1 VPSLPRYAIVESE
14 QRGTRVLWRQPGER
28 AWRREDLDSKGPLQI
43 PEFGIALTFDE
54 IYEGIA
60 FD

>member
-1 VPSLPRYAIVESE
+1 MPFILRYAIVESE

-28 AWRREDLDSKGPLQI
+28 AWRREDFDSEGPLKI

-54 IYEGIA
+54 IYEGIP